1 MAISKKVG
9 PKKVGP
15 KKAGPKKASPKKAS
29 NPSPK
34 KASKPS
40 PKKAGPKKASP
51 KKDPKPSPKKAPK
64 PRRGFSWDFAHKGH
78 TYFVNYLELRRPKLG
93 HLLYYPSQQA
103 VGLYRPRPER
113 MYVFVPEPLGG
124 LFLYES
130 GSVRFAPPS
139 AQTAQAYKKL
149 LRALHRPLTA
159 PLEALVAPL
168 LAAED
173 IPAFTAGTRFTDSIH
188 SRYAPIIQ
196 TMFDAFSSDLP
207 VFS

>member
-1 MAISKKVG
+1 MAISKKA
-9 PKKVGP
+9 PKPSP
-15 KKAGPKKASPKKAS
+15 KKAPKSSPKKASTPSPKKAS

-34 KASKPS
+34 KA
-40 PKKAGPKKASP
+40 
-51 KKDPKPSPKKAPK
+51 PKPSPKKDPT
-64 PRRGFSWDFAHKGH
+64 PRRGFSWDFAHKGQ

-130 GSVRFAPPS
+130 GGVRFVPPS

-168 LAAED
+168 LAAGD

>member
-1 MAISKKVG
+1 MAISKKAAK
-9 PKKVGP
+9 PP
-15 KKAGPKKASPKKAS
+15 
-29 NPSPK
+29 PK
-34 KASKPS
+34 KASKP
-40 PKKAGPKKASP
+40 AS
-51 KKDPKPSPKKAPK
+51 KPPPKKAPKKAAKPAPKKAAKPPPKKAKKAPAK
-64 PRRGFSWDFAHKGH
+64 PRRGFSWDFAHKGQ

-93 HLLYYPSQQA
+93 HLMYYPSQQA

-130 GSVRFAPPS
+130 GGVRFVPPS

-168 LAAED
+168 LAAGD
-173 IPAFTAGTRFTDSIH
+173 IPAFAAGARFTDSIH